1 MAMLLILQI
10 LRKSSNRN
18 YLNELQSELGD
29 EMEDYADM
37 FKSNEEI
44 ELEIQEIKSVLFY
57 FDTQNAEEFSKQI
70 NQIDDR
76 KEMIKITR
84 VLNN

>member
-1 MAMLLILQI
+1 
-10 LRKSSNRN
+10 
-18 YLNELQSELGD
+18 
-29 EMEDYADM
+29 MESYADM

-44 ELEIQEIKSVLFY
+44 ELEIQEIKSVLTY

-84 VLNN
+84 LIMLI